1 MSFNDSP
8 RYFPK
13 ALLHRQLSL
22 PYLLFR
28 QLRYEYYGA
37 FFIIKSNGEII
48 F

>member
-13 ALLHRQLSL
+13 ALLDRQLSL

-28 QLRYEYYGA
+28 QLCYEYYGA
-37 FFIIKSNGEII
+37 LFIIKSNGEIM